1 MKTLIWI
8 IALLVLQ
15 AVFAAAA
22 KKAKANQANSSQ
34 SPSRQSPSRQSRAG
48 RAGSGQGVSGPAATG
63 SVPSRPAATGVRA
76 PGVPPDAGQGSVRV
90 QFGRVPDR
98 SPATTPK
105 VLARGG
111 AAPGATRRGSA
122 SARGDSGTG
131 VQPVRATRSD
141 SAKSRVAGSASSKSI
156 PARPAPPQTSP
167 AGPGGRP
174 PGAPPA
180 RSSVAASIA
189 RVQAAEARIV
199 GLPGVEMPSTR
210 SGAAT
215 GAVGGSLES
224 GGLRTTPTG
233 AGLRAAL
240 QNPAEVRRAIV
251 LSEVLGAPRSMRP
264 YGA

>member
-1 MKTLIWI
+1 VKTLIWI

-22 KKAKANQANSSQ
+22 KKAKANQAKSSQ
-34 SPSRQSPSRQSRAG
+34 SPSRQSSAG
-48 RAGSGQGVSGPAATG
+48 RAGSGQGVSGPTATG

-111 AAPGATRRGSA
+111 SAPGATRRGSA
-122 SARGDSGTG
+122 STRGASGTG
-131 VQPVRATRSD
+131 VQPVRAPRSD
-141 SAKSRVAGSASSKSI
+141 SAKSRAAGSASSKST

-199 GLPGVEMPSTR
+199 GLPGVEMPSIG
-210 SGAAT
+210 SGAAA

>member
-1 MKTLIWI
+1 VKTLIWI

-22 KKAKANQANSSQ
+22 KKAKANQAKSSQ
-34 SPSRQSPSRQSRAG
+34 SPSRQSSAG
-48 RAGSGQGVSGPAATG
+48 RAGSGQGVSGPTATG

-111 AAPGATRRGSA
+111 SAPGATRRGSA
-122 SARGDSGTG
+122 STRGASGTG
-131 VQPVRATRSD
+131 VQPVRATRAD
-141 SAKSRVAGSASSKSI
+141 SSKSRVAGSASSKST
-156 PARPAPPQTSP
+156 PARPAAPQTSP

-174 PGAPPA
+174 PGTPPA

-210 SGAAT
+210 SGAAA

>member
-22 KKAKANQANSSQ
+22 KKAKANQAKSSQ
-34 SPSRQSPSRQSRAG
+34 SPSRQSSAG

-111 AAPGATRRGSA
+111 SAPGATRRGSA
-122 SARGDSGTG
+122 STRGASGTG
-131 VQPVRATRSD
+131 VQPVRATRAD
-141 SAKSRVAGSASSKSI
+141 SSKSRVAGSASSKST
-156 PARPAPPQTSP
+156 PSRPAAPQTSP

-174 PGAPPA
+174 PSTPPA

-199 GLPGVEMPSTR
+199 GLPGVEMPSIG
-210 SGAAT
+210 SGAAA